1 MTVGAT
7 PSGVPPGVSASNN
20 AGAAQPG
27 VPPSVSG
34 GMTVGATPS
43 GVPPVP
49 ATAPLVATPSRTTG
63 GSTSGATT
71 VGPLNLQTAYVTN
84 DIPFDNEGQFR
95 RPNGA
100 VDYADDS
107 GVDSDS
113 ETEDQIMKEVGDDHK
128 LKLSEENQKN
138 LLEGIAECG
147 DPDTLV
153 AKLEALLPEGKGMSL
168 QQLQEILKPTRWGLE
183 HQEKALSAQNST
195 LSSSIRK

>member
-20 AGAAQPG
+20 AGAAQP
-27 VPPSVSG
+27 
-34 GMTVGATPS
+34 